1 MAKSDTDAPF
11 TLKVKVKAQSLIAK
25 DKGGKKTTT
34 KNKKQKSI
42 QY

>member
-25 DKGGKKTTT
+25 DKGEKKP
-34 KNKKQKSI
+34 NKKQKTKPG
-42 QY
+42 